1 MYLLYRYVSSA
12 LETTSMIFD
21 IWVKPLLRNFIKYQI
36 YFTRWVEVEF
46 WRNNFSLLGACTPS
60 EYYFLEVQLVS
71 LHKNRNKEQT
81 CWVYQTRLK
90 YCLTFVRDTD
100 TSSHAVVLNCPKPF
114 GNSSVAIPQK
124 LALKSLLNLGH
135 LYKRFFR
142 ERRHR
147 SGNGNG
153 LWHWL

>member
-1 MYLLYRYVSSA
+1 MYLLYRYVSPA

-21 IWVKPLLRNFIKYQI
+21 IWVKPLLWNFIKYQI
-36 YFTRWVEVEF
+36 YFTYVEVEF
-46 WRNNFSLLGACTPS
+46 WRNNFSLLGACTAS

-71 LHKNRNKEQT
+71 IHINRNKGQT

-135 LYKRFFR
+135 LYKRFFW

-153 LWHWL
+153 LWHWI